1 MTRDEPSDFGVIRYW
16 YTTLSPYPMKPNVH
30 EYPEHANEREL
41 LQYKIA
47 VEQAALDGKPI
58 EITEVDLDDWHP
70 YRQSCVGLP
79 LFRWDMWHYRVARPK
94 VAEGHNPDKLT
105 EEQVGVADGWRL
117 LTAEEIKGPK
127 CPGVEYLFVPGNW
140 QEAGITGPHRSH
152 NTYRTKAAP
161 GHYVPKPVQPTTVL
175 GWLNLLPDG
184 YRERAL
190 KNRRPEEDDVEC
202 AQLWGAV
209 LRLPW
214 RPSPEGTEFWSAVYD
229 AVTSGKEY
237 PPLPDA
243 PKKVVPW
250 SLDNFVWPDCVRRHF
265 GGLVYGVQLADPTG
279 LFIGF
284 HDSNCASK
292 THEPIGWQT
301 LADDFEYSTDNGKS
315 WRPCCRTEDAS

>member
-1 MTRDEPSDFGVIRYW
+1 MTRDDPSDFGVIRYW
-16 YTTLSPYPMKPNVH
+16 YTTFSPFPMKPNVH

-41 LQYKIA
+41 LAYKIA

-94 VAEGHNPDKLT
+94 VAEGHNPDNLT

-127 CPGVEYLFVPGNW
+127 GPGVEYLFFPGDW
-140 QEAGITGPHRSH
+140 QKAGITGPHRSH
-152 NTYRTKAAP
+152 NTYRTKAAAGRYTP
-161 GHYVPKPVQPTTVL
+161 QPVQPMTVL
-175 GWLNLLPDG
+175 GWLYLLPDG

-190 KNRRPEEDDVEC
+190 KNRFACRDEWPAC
-202 AQLWGAV
+202 SLAGAINHAFC
-209 LRLPW
+209 W
-214 RPSPEGTEFWSAVYD
+214 SESPEGLDFWCDVFD
-229 AVTSGKEY
+229 ALRVDEAL

-250 SLDNFVWPDCVRRHF
+250 SLDNFVWPDCIKLHGEGTTIIAVTAAHDA
-265 GGLVYGVQLADPTG
+265 GLATYHGLLTWKDLADNYVYSVD
-279 LFIGF
+279 
-284 HDSNCASK
+284 HA
-292 THEPIGWQT
+292 QT
-301 LADDFEYSTDNGKS
+301 FQ
-315 WRPCCRTEDAS
+315 PCCRTEDAS